1 MAGSSWDVVLNRSVS
16 QWGIESAYDGVKAQE
31 VGRGKAPT
39 MPMSPPVEAFTIS
52 AAPTSLNLSWEK
64 VMVMIPMAAA
74 K

>member
-1 MAGSSWDVVLNRSVS
+1 MAGASWDVVINRSIS
-16 QWGIESAYDGVKAQE
+16 QWGIESAYEGVKAQE

-39 MPMSPPVEAFTIS
+39 MPMPLVEALTIS